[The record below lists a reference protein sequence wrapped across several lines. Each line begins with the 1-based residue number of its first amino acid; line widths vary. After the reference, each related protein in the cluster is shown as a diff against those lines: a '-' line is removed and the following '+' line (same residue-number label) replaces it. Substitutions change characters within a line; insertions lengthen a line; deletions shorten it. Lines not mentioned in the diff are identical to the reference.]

1 MARLARVVVPHVP
14 HHVTQRGNRRERTFF
29 EDADYKRLS
38 SEFDMAP
45 ALLDPAGYKAY
56 AQAQFV
62 REKTMLDEIGF
73 KPE

>member
-1 MARLARVVVPHVP
+1 
-14 HHVTQRGNRRERTFF
+14 
-29 EDADYKRLS
+29 
-38 SEFDMAP
+38 MAP
-45 ALLDPAGYKAY
+45 ALLDPAAYKAY